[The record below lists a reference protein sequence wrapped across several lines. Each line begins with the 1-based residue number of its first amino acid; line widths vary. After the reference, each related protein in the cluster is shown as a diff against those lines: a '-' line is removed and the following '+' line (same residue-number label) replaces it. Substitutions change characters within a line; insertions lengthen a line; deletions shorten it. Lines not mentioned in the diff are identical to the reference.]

1 MSNLTDWGGQKQAN
15 LIIVDMGE
23 WRVIV
28 DLGQNQYCI
37 LSIGPIKVT
46 LFKKNEKNH
55 EKFLLPPI
63 L

>member
-1 MSNLTDWGGQKQAN
+1 MNPTIKL
-15 LIIVDMGE
+15 DMGE

-46 LFKKNEKNH
+46 LFKKNEK
-55 EKFLLPPI
+55 KS
-63 L
+63 